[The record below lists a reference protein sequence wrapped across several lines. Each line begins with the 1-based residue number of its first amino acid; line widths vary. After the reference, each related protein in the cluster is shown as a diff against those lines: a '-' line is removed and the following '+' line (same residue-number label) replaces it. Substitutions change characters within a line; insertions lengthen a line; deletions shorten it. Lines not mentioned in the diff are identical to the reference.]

1 MAQGLQGGA
10 PEWLVEADEVQEL
23 LEGVEAPELLRSGIH
38 DPRAP
43 TGWALEKLPSGR
55 RKPTSHGETQPK
67 AQLKSRARNAMAP
80 PTCGRLK
87 GFVAAQ
93 GLSPNGD
100 GSDY

>member
-1 MAQGLQGGA
+1 MSSHARDA
-10 PEWLVEADEVQEL
+10 WLRPDGIVS
-23 LEGVEAPELLRSGIH
+23 RIH
-38 DPRAP
+38 DPQAP
-43 TGWALEKLPSGR
+43 DGRALEQILSGR
-55 RKPTSHGETQPK
+55 RKPTSRGETQPK